1 MSFNPPY
8 VGEGCVAAYQLS
20 GIPWVTSST
29 VALGDIQEHVFPLVT
44 RFFTVQNKT
53 SGSVLAVGFTRNGL
67 LPVSGNFLYLSGA
80 EEFSSELKVDR
91 LFLSGAAGNP
101 QYTLLAGLTGI
112 PLRNFSTV
120 TASSGY
126 AAVG

>member
-1 MSFNPPY
+1 MS
-8 VGEGCVAAYQLS
+8 EGAVPAYQLS

-29 VALGDIQEHVFPLVT
+29 VALGEIKEHVFPLVT
-44 RFFTVQNKT
+44 RFFTVQNKM

-101 QYTLLAGLTGI
+101 QYTLLAGLTCI
-112 PLRNFSTV
+112 PPRNFSIV

-126 AAVG
+126 EGVG